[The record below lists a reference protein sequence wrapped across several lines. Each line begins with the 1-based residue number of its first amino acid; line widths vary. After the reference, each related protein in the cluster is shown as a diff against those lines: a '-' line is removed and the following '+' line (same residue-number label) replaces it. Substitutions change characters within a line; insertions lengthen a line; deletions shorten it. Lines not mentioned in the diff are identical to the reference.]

1 MNMTNKNR
9 TAVSRTLTLIITL
22 SFRNGRQ
29 KPKKKVEVKIYEKR
43 KPDRRGQKRNCA
55 GY

>member
-29 KPKKKVEVKIYEKR
+29 KQNTKVEVKIYEKS
-43 KPDRRGQKRNCA
+43 K
-55 GY
+55 GYDT

>member
-29 KPKKKVEVKIYEKR
+29 KNTKVEVKIYEKR
-43 KPDRRGQKRNCA
+43 KSDRRGQKRNCA
-55 GY
+55 GS